1 MMTARSVRTEYSK
14 ILLELEHSKLL
25 KSYLPFL
32 PISLV
37 MLLLRDAGG

>member
-25 KSYLPFL
+25 KSHIPQ
-32 PISLV
+32 PSIPADQP
-37 MLLLRDAGG
+37 RHAAAA